1 MPKDLYLKVSVTQGL
16 AAERTVLAAE
26 RTLLAYIRTGL
37 GLLIAGVSGAHFV
50 EDVLIDILAAT
61 LIPTSIGVIL
71 YGISRFRKS
80 RALTR
85 EMLEHIAEPK
95 EDSVRTVA
103 KIEA

>member
-50 EDVLIDILAAT
+50 EDVFIDLLAAT
-61 LIPTSIGVIL
+61 LIPTSLGVII

-80 RALTR
+80 RALTWK
-85 EMLEHIAEPK
+85 MLEHVTDPSEESAP
-95 EDSVRTVA
+95 SV
-103 KIEA
+103 KHIEV